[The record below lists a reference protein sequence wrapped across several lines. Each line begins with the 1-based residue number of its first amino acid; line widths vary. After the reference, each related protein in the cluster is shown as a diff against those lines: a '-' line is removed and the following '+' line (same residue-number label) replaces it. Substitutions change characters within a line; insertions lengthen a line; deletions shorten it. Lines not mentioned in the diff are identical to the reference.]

1 MHSDFHGLSNIMNAK
16 RSDSVSCVEPQSSS
30 SFMTQLLTRSQLRI
44 LKLTALTSLLL
55 CLYYTMIF
63 THPAEHIS
71 YPHIFTNNRSA
82 TTNNTIHTLPRSTI
96 GKVTASF
103 GSPDTPYE
111 LAMSSHNA
119 HNTLHNY
126 PSFVLR
132 EQMLSGLWSKHA
144 YILTVLGNELS
155 KPSNERLQWLFWSD
169 RDTVLMNPNIPL
181 EVFLPPQGFGHINL
195 LVTRDRNGL
204 NNGVFFLR
212 VHQSSFKLFASAL
225 SIREYLPELE
235 LKYTEQSAMEEV
247 IRRVCTLSTSSTLFS
262 CILQLQLTN
271 SSCPT
276 VMVVPINRL
285 RPSTLVQ
292 RLSPKLQI
300 HSIFG
305 LGAARLVTDS
315 LCQQSRRLEA
325 RAYSALEGS
334 SQEEGQ
340 ELVQAV

>member
-1 MHSDFHGLSNIMNAK
+1 
-16 RSDSVSCVEPQSSS
+16 
-30 SFMTQLLTRSQLRI
+30 
-44 LKLTALTSLLL
+44 
-55 CLYYTMIF
+55 
-63 THPAEHIS
+63 
-71 YPHIFTNNRSA
+71 
-82 TTNNTIHTLPRSTI
+82 
-96 GKVTASF
+96 
-103 GSPDTPYE
+103 
-111 LAMSSHNA
+111 
-119 HNTLHNY
+119 
-126 PSFVLR
+126 
-132 EQMLSGLWSKHA
+132 
-144 YILTVLGNELS
+144 
-155 KPSNERLQWLFWSD
+155 
-169 RDTVLMNPNIPL
+169 
-181 EVFLPPQGFGHINL
+181 
-195 LVTRDRNGL
+195 
-204 NNGVFFLR
+204 